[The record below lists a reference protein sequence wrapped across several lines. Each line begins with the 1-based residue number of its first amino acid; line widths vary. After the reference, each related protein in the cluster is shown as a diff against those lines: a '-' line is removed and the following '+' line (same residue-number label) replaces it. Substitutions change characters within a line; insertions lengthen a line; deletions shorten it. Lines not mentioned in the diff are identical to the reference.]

1 MLYCHFI
8 SPLKCVI
15 IMKPNVNPVT
25 LYTKKERTRK
35 ANTLCKTKLEAVA
48 VQVATL
54 RIRTFLGNCSFQLL
68 WRAYSKKLSYKV
80 SLSKTRK
87 ASQYQK
93 QTFASALQ
101 NGCSEKIEKSQGKY
115 FRRSPVSVMLQAF
128 PWWLY

>member
-54 RIRTFLGNCSFQLL
+54 RIRTLLGNCSFQLL
-68 WRAYSKKLSYKV
+68 
-80 SLSKTRK
+80 
-87 ASQYQK
+87 
-93 QTFASALQ
+93 
-101 NGCSEKIEKSQGKY
+101 
-115 FRRSPVSVMLQAF
+115 
-128 PWWLY
+128 

>member
-48 VQVATL
+48 VQVATS
-54 RIRTFLGNCSFQLL
+54 GKLL
-68 WRAYSKKLSYKV
+68 
-80 SLSKTRK
+80 
-87 ASQYQK
+87 
-93 QTFASALQ
+93 FSAPMK
-101 NGCSEKIEKSQGKY
+101 GI
-115 FRRSPVSVMLQAF
+115 F
-128 PWWLY
+128 